1 MRAPAWLSSGLTR
14 AASKALAER
23 LPEMVA
29 TYGDGRR
36 FRIPAGDAMYAQV
49 FIYGLYEPAESA
61 VIAKLLR
68 PGDLAVD
75 VGANFGWFS
84 LLMAAAVGDQGR
96 VLAVEPVPAI
106 FAELQ
111 ANRALN
117 PRARIEVR
125 EVALGEAPGTV
136 ELNVFEG
143 LAHGHAS
150 MSTLGRSDFVS
161 YEARLTTLDLL
172 LAHEANIPALIKMD
186 VEGAERG
193 VIAGARSLAAAEAPP
208 MWMIEVN
215 TETSAAFGYRPA
227 DLVADLNARAAHAIY
242 RVAEQGLRPEREV
255 AAAPH
260 GTTWVCVPEPHSDR
274 ARPLVV
280 GDPVAART

>member
-14 AASKALAER
+14 AASKALAAR

-106 FAELQ
+106 FAGLQ
-111 ANRALN
+111 RTA
-117 PRARIEVR
+117 PSIPGGDEVR
-125 EVALGEAPGTV
+125 EVALGEAPGKV

-143 LAHGHAS
+143 LPHGHAS